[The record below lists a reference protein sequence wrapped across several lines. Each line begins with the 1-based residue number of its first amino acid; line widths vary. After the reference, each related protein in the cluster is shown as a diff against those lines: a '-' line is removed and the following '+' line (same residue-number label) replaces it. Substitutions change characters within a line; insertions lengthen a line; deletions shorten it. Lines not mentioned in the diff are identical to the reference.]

1 MKNVLFSWNKENEE
15 LITHL
20 TMVIGR
26 QFSYW
31 SCKLGYFN
39 LSFVVP
45 LKASKKNLSLS
56 WFHTYNNNLKTWNK
70 VNHLFTP
77 PAANNFPGPSLRGR
91 RQGFSLATI
100 NVVPSYF
107 HRKTEEKYNQKK
119 SLQCSCLIPHLLV
132 VFTRKLEILVTSPT
146 ACVEPKPLYQKLFPL
161 KLVK

>member
-1 MKNVLFSWNKENEE
+1 MLPSHNQWIITGNRKIHKDLNWPGLGPKKVKKLNILFSWNKEKEE

-77 PAANNFPGPSLRGR
+77 PAANNFSGLSLRGR
-91 RQGFSLATI
+91 GQGFSLATIKI

-107 HRKTEEKYNQKK
+107 HRNTEEKYNQKK
-119 SLQCSCLIPHLLV
+119 SL
-132 VFTRKLEILVTSPT
+132 
-146 ACVEPKPLYQKLFPL
+146 
-161 KLVK
+161 